1 MGAGFGA
8 QESEKNVIRPL
19 LFNVLIPALLF
30 AAAANDWIAHAGGAV
45 DGGSVSLRASW
56 VTDSDMPLLA
66 HMPGLT
72 RLDLSLTRIS
82 DPGLRALRGAPS
94 ISDLNLSFAE
104 QIGDD
109 GVSALRDWK
118 HLRRLNL
125 RGTKITDA
133 ALETLAGVKSLESL
147 DVGYAQ
153 LTDAGP
159 EHLTALANLRRLSL
173 GGNKLTAAGLQFLRE
188 EPRLSYLDISGTQR
202 TDSGL
207 WSITLTSE
215 GVEAI
220 ATVTDL
226 VDLNLGGTAISAG
239 GLKTLASLPR
249 LERLTLQNCKR
260 VGHDAV
266 PVLSSWTR
274 LRWLDVA
281 GTQLTPEDVAALKKA
296 LPECR
301 ILSDELLTSK
311 IH

>member
-1 MGAGFGA
+1 M
-8 QESEKNVIRPL
+8 L
-19 LFNVLIPALLF
+19 LAVV
-30 AAAANDWIAHAGGAV
+30 ANDWILHAGGAV

-82 DPGLRALRGAPS
+82 DPGLRALRAAPS

-125 RGTKITDA
+125 RGTKITDN
-133 ALETLAGVKSLESL
+133 ALETIAGLKSLESL
-147 DVGYAQ
+147 DVGSAQ

-159 EHLTALANLRRLSL
+159 EHLTPLANLHRLSL

-188 EPRLSYLDISGTQR
+188 EPHLTYLDLSGTQR

-220 ATVTDL
+220 ATVSDL
-226 VDLNLGGTAISAG
+226 VELNLGGTAISAG
-239 GLKTLASLPR
+239 GLKTLASLPK
-249 LERLTLQNCKR
+249 LQRLTLEGSKR

-281 GTQLTPEDVAALKKA
+281 GTQLTAEDVAALKKA

-301 ILSDELLTSK
+301 ILSE
-311 IH
+311 